1 MQIPKLENTNYIE
14 KKTLINE
21 RDFIRMVLIIFAKMD
36 GQPASTNSFL
46 ILKKIKKESFPKKS
60 TIFSTLHLLKHYW
73 LLLGSWCLNIAVKNF
88 FSFLMYLL

>member
-1 MQIPKLENTNYIE
+1 MQTPKLENTNYIE

-46 ILKKIKKESFPKKS
+46 ILKKIKKESFP
-60 TIFSTLHLLKHYW
+60 
-73 LLLGSWCLNIAVKNF
+73 
-88 FSFLMYLL
+88 